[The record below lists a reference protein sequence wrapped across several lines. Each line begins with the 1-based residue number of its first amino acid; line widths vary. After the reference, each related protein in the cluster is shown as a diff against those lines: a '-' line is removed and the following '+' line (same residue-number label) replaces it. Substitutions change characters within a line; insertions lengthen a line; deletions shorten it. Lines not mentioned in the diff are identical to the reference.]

1 MSRQPGLSE
10 WTDLVSTHM
19 PHLSVPQARVLALWS
34 IITGEKVSQYHR

>member
-19 PHLSVPQARVLALWS
+19 PHLSVPQARVLALWNQVPPA
-34 IITGEKVSQYHR
+34 ERVV